1 MAEIQL
7 KRGGEQSFANLQ
19 QISFDFAYFLIT
31 TEKYGN
37 DKNDFLQIVSTES
50 CRSLNVDRAS
60 DLFGQ
65 VIKKYAKLKKI
76 CGNSQSFAP
85 PLFNFRHCIYVA
97 IFIILESQSES
108 NDIKTTSY
116 GFKTTSYTHKTASY
130 AFKICKFDSRH

>member
-7 KRGGEQSFANLQ
+7 KRGGGEQSFANLQ

-37 DKNDFLQIVSTES
+37 DKNDFLQIVSTEP

-65 VIKKYAKLKKI
+65 VIKKICKIKKNLRKFAKL
-76 CGNSQSFAP
+76 CSP
-85 PLFNFRHCIYVA
+85 PLQFPPLY
-97 IFIILESQSES
+97 
-108 NDIKTTSY
+108 
-116 GFKTTSYTHKTASY
+116 
-130 AFKICKFDSRH
+130 ICCNIHHFGITKRK